1 MRSIFLN
8 IARLSIFIGSL
19 AISAQTTSV
28 NNSGTLESAA
38 PAEVGMSSE
47 RIQKI
52 EEMLQS
58 AIEENQIPGA
68 VALIARDGKIVFH
81 QAYGKA
87 NASGKELEKDAI
99 FRLASQTKP
108 ITATAVMMLWEEGKF
123 RLDDPISKYIP
134 EFKDPKILKNFNEA
148 DSSFTS
154 TPAENEITI
163 RHLLTHTSGL
173 GYGAIDSDERIKKIY
188 AKAGITELFTKEEVR
203 IGENVKKL
211 AVLPLHHEPGEKF
224 TYSLGLDVLGY
235 FIEVISGQD
244 FDEFLKERIFNPLQM
259 DDTRFYQPSSKK
271 DRLVAVQHKKDGK
284 WENFPNTF
292 YNTNY
297 PLTEDGTFF
306 SGGAGL
312 SGTAEDY
319 AKFLQMYLNG
329 GEYNGIRL
337 LSRKTVDI
345 IMGNQTGEKFNFP
358 NQYYGIAFGVVS
370 KKGEIAG
377 GQGSAGTFDWGGYF
391 NTQYFA
397 DPEEQIIAILLKQT
411 QGNTGDETGW
421 KFRQILFSAID
432 D

>member
-19 AISAQTTSV
+19 AISAQTSSI
-28 NNSGTLESAA
+28 NNSGTLETAA

-47 RIQKI
+47 RILKI
-52 EEMLQS
+52 EEMLKS
-58 AIEENQIPGA
+58 AIDENQIPGA

-81 QAYGKA
+81 EAYGEA
-87 NASGKELEKDAI
+87 DASGKELEKDAI
-99 FRLASQTKP
+99 FRLASQTKA

-123 RLDDPISKYIP
+123 RLDDPVSKYIP
-134 EFKDPKILKNFNEA
+134 EFKDPNILKDFKES
-148 DSSFTS
+148 DSTFTT

-173 GYGAIDSDERIKKIY
+173 GYGMIDSDDRIKKIY
-188 AKAGITELFTKEEVR
+188 AKAGITELFTEDEVS

-211 AVLPLHHEPGEKF
+211 ATLPLHHEPGEKF

-244 FDEFLKERIFNPLQM
+244 FDEFLKKRIFDPLQM
-259 DDTRFYQPSSKK
+259 DDTRFYQPSEKK
-271 DRLVAVQHKKDGK
+271 DRLVAVQHKKEGE
-284 WENFPNTF
+284 WENYPNTF

-297 PLTEDGTFF
+297 PLAENGSFF

-329 GEYNGIRL
+329 GEYNGTRL

-345 IMGNQTGEKFNFP
+345 IMGNQSGEKFNYP
-358 NQYYGIAFGVVS
+358 NQYYGLSFGIVS
-370 KKGEIAG
+370 ETGEIAG

-397 DPEEQIIAILLKQT
+397 DPEEQIIGILLKQT

-421 KFRQILFSAID
+421 KFRQMLFSAVD

>member
-8 IARLSIFIGSL
+8 IARFSIFIGSL

-28 NNSGTLESAA
+28 NNSGKLEQTA

-52 EEMLQS
+52 ETMLKS
-58 AIEENQIPGA
+58 AIDEKQIPGA
-68 VALIARDGKIVFH
+68 VALIARDGKIVLH
-81 QAYGKA
+81 EAYGEA
-87 NASGKELEKDAI
+87 NASGKQLKKDAI
-99 FRLASQTKP
+99 FRLASQTKA

-134 EFKDPKILKNFNEA
+134 EFKDPTILKDFKES

-154 TPAENEITI
+154 TEAKNEITI

-173 GYGAIDSDERIKKIY
+173 GYGMIDADERIKKIY
-188 AKAGITELFTKEEVR
+188 AKAGITELFTTEE
-203 IGENVKKL
+203 ISIEENVKRL
-211 AVLPLHHEPGEKF
+211 AGLPLHQEPGEKF

-235 FIEVISGQD
+235 FIEVISGQQ
-244 FDEFLKERIFNPLQM
+244 FDEFLKEKIFDPLQM
-259 DDTRFYQPSSKK
+259 DDTRFYQSEENK

-284 WENFPNTF
+284 WENFPNTS
-292 YNTNY
+292 YNIDY
-297 PLTEDGTFF
+297 PLTENGTFF

-329 GEYNGIRL
+329 GEYNGTRL
-337 LSRKTVDI
+337 LSRKTVNI
-345 IMGNQTGEKFNFP
+345 IMGDHSGEKFNFP
-358 NQYYGIAFGVVS
+358 NQFYGLAFGIVS
-370 KKGEIAG
+370 ETGEISG

-397 DPEEQIIAILLKQT
+397 DPEEQIIGILLKQT
-411 QGNTGDETGW
+411 QGNAGDETGW
-421 KFRQILFSAID
+421 KFRQMLFSAID